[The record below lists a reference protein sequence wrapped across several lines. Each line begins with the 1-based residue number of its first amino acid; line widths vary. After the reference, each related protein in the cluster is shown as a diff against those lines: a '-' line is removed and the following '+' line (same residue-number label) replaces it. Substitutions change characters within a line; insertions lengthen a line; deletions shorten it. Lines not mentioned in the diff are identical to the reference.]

1 MHGIINGMSELSL
14 TASIFLQSVS
24 YYITE
29 IQDEQVPLASRAGN
43 QFYLP
48 TILGMTVLIFLLM
61 LITYWIGCRN
71 YQKRI
76 KELDE
81 EKKCYCGWNF
91 WKLRETVNELELQ
104 KADDLLNEMQEAF

>member
-1 MHGIINGMSELSL
+1 MYSIINGMNERSL
-14 TASIFLQSVS
+14 TASIFLQSVN

-29 IQDEQVPLASRAGN
+29 IQDEQVPLAPGVKN

-48 TILGMTVLIFLLM
+48 TILGMIVLILLLM
-61 LITYWIGCRN
+61 VLTYWIGCRN

-76 KELDE
+76 RELDE
-81 EKKCYCGWNF
+81 EKKCYCGWNL
-91 WKLRETVNELELQ
+91 WKLRETVNEQELQ